1 MEAKAIHD
9 FHATADDELSFK
21 RGSIL
26 KVFYSYEREMIY
38 FNIRHAAQSDRVEVA
53 CLYRM
58 HREMFLASTANT
70 LHIIECRYILSV
82 SQSCIAI
89 VVNFW

>member
-26 KVFYSYEREMIY
+26 KVLVVLELQVQF
-38 FNIRHAAQSDRVEVA
+38 FNMMSSGSDVFRV
-53 CLYRM
+53 
-58 HREMFLASTANT
+58 T
-70 LHIIECRYILSV
+70 LQV
-82 SQSCIAI
+82 Q
-89 VVNFW
+89 F

>member
-26 KVFYSYEREMIY
+26 KVFYSYERDISILDMLP
-38 FNIRHAAQSDRVEVA
+38 NQ
-53 CLYRM
+53 
-58 HREMFLASTANT
+58 
-70 LHIIECRYILSV
+70 IE
-82 SQSCIAI
+82 
-89 VVNFW
+89 

>member
-26 KVFYSYEREMIY
+26 KVLVY
-38 FNIRHAAQSDRVEVA
+38 VGTL
-53 CLYRM
+53 LYK
-58 HREMFLASTANT
+58 SNSITV
-70 LHIIECRYILSV
+70 I
-82 SQSCIAI
+82 
-89 VVNFW
+89 

>member
-26 KVFYSYEREMIY
+26 KVFIYSYSTNSRKKIY
-38 FNIRHAAQSDRVEVA
+38 A
-53 CLYRM
+53 
-58 HREMFLASTANT
+58 
-70 LHIIECRYILSV
+70 
-82 SQSCIAI
+82 
-89 VVNFW
+89 